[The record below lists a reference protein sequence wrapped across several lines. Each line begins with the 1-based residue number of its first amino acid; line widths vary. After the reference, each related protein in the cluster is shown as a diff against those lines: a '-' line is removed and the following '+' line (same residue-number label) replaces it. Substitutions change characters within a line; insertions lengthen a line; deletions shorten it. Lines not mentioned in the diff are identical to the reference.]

1 MKDTNEIIPFSEKI
15 KSMWGNVA
23 EGFLKFIRNPSGVF
37 ALFVIVLI
45 LLNLVAS
52 RAFFRWDITSP
63 KSYSLS
69 ASSREIVKTVDEPL
83 SIKVFF
89 SSNLQAP
96 YSSTYQYVKDILS
109 EYKSA
114 GNENF
119 SYEFYDMN
127 KEENQRLASS
137 LGIQQLQIR
146 EIKNN
151 EVGFKNVFMG
161 MAISYSDQ
169 TEILNGLTSSEGMEY
184 RITDAINKVISNTNA
199 LLGLSDGVSVTLYKS
214 SSLKDINMIGFDDLE
229 SVVKSCVD
237 TLNRKYE
244 NRLSFNVVDPSSEEV
259 EKLIERYGVPS
270 YNLESQVATMCIVL
284 ENAGRSRVVP
294 FTIQQELSLVDG
306 SEGNQYSQAVFRYA
320 IRGIETLDSSIDE
333 SLKALASNVN
343 SVAYVTGH
351 GELALSDEQSGASA
365 LSSILSEHYS
375 LKEVNLSESDI
386 PLSVSCVMINGPKT
400 PFTQTELYK
409 LDQFLMNGG
418 NLLMFL
424 DPFDPDPQRDENGMP
439 VYTPLDTGLDKLL
452 EKYGIA
458 VNREYVMDE
467 KCAETENQWTGKAV
481 DLYYAPMLESD
492 SLNQK
497 HAITKNLGYV
507 MFFLPGSIDVSAAEK
522 ISGEKV
528 SVLATSSDKSWTESE
543 GMTMEP
549 EYMSPPDAASE
560 KRSNLAVLV
569 EGKFSSA
576 FESAPAKEVK
586 SESSDGEEGD
596 AEKENAEEEKT
607 SEESVYESST
617 HLLKSV
623 QEGKVLVVSTSFVSG
638 PYLSQSIFQNTG
650 IFVENAVDYMSE
662 NEDLCSMRT
671 KGLSLA
677 TLDVKSN
684 GFANFVKYFN
694 EIGLAVIV
702 AIVGLMVMLAR
713 KKRRALIR
721 MKYNPTDSREDSKS
735 LMKVKASRK
744 GGRNE

>member
-1 MKDTNEIIPFSEKI
+1 
-15 KSMWGNVA
+15 
-23 EGFLKFIRNPSGVF
+23 
-37 ALFVIVLI
+37 
-45 LLNLVAS
+45 
-52 RAFFRWDITSP
+52 
-63 KSYSLS
+63 
-69 ASSREIVKTVDEPL
+69 
-83 SIKVFF
+83 
-89 SSNLQAP
+89 
-96 YSSTYQYVKDILS
+96 
-109 EYKSA
+109 
-114 GNENF
+114 
-119 SYEFYDMN
+119 
-127 KEENQRLASS
+127 
-137 LGIQQLQIR
+137 
-146 EIKNN
+146 
-151 EVGFKNVFMG
+151 
-161 MAISYSDQ
+161 
-169 TEILNGLTSSEGMEY
+169 
-184 RITDAINKVISNTNA
+184 
-199 LLGLSDGVSVTLYKS
+199 
-214 SSLKDINMIGFDDLE
+214 MIGFDDLE

-294 FTIQQELSLVDG
+294 FTIQQELSIVDG

-528 SVLATSSDKSWTESE
+528 SVLATSSEKSWTESE

>member
-1 MKDTNEIIPFSEKI
+1 
-15 KSMWGNVA
+15 
-23 EGFLKFIRNPSGVF
+23 
-37 ALFVIVLI
+37 
-45 LLNLVAS
+45 
-52 RAFFRWDITSP
+52 
-63 KSYSLS
+63 
-69 ASSREIVKTVDEPL
+69 
-83 SIKVFF
+83 
-89 SSNLQAP
+89 
-96 YSSTYQYVKDILS
+96 
-109 EYKSA
+109 A

-161 MAISYSDQ
+161 MAVSYSDQ

-400 PFTQTELYK
+400 PFTQIELYK

-528 SVLATSSDKSWTESE
+528 SVLATSSEKSWTESE

-684 GFANFVKYFN
+684 GFANF
-694 EIGLAVIV
+694 
-702 AIVGLMVMLAR
+702 
-713 KKRRALIR
+713 
-721 MKYNPTDSREDSKS
+721 
-735 LMKVKASRK
+735 
-744 GGRNE
+744 